1 MDIWT
6 CPTGNRSYLGIVA
19 NWCDVDFEIQNSLIT
34 LPVIEGQHTGANIA
48 QVAFDIMEDYKISEK
63 SGYFML
69 DNVTNHDTAVAS
81 FHSLLVNKYGLEAA
95 PISPTEH

>member
-19 NWCDVDFEIQNSLIT
+19 NWCDVDFKIQNSLIA

-63 SGYFML
+63 RIFY
-69 DNVTNHDTAVAS
+69 AR
-81 FHSLLVNKYGLEAA
+81 
-95 PISPTEH
+95 